1 MKFRFDTWT
10 LPSHWASAFINDD
23 LTGLEDEEIEQF
35 NAVANE
41 MGPYAH
47 ISLEDDAEAY
57 FTRLHDARHAGVLA
71 CNCLDYQVA
80 YEVKDAATQV
90 AESYAELDKPDA
102 YNERIVA
109 SLLV

>member
-1 MKFRFDTWT
+1 MDFRFDVWT
-10 LPSHWASAFINDD
+10 LPAHWASAFINDD

-35 NAVANE
+35 NTVAHE
-41 MGPYAH
+41 MGAYAF
-47 ISLEDDAEAY
+47 ISLEPEPEAY

-71 CNCLDYQVA
+71 CDCFDYQVA
-80 YEVKDAATQV
+80 YEVKDPATQV

-102 YNERIVA
+102 YTARIVA